1 MDRRAAVV
9 GKILKDTHVD
19 VLPAVR
25 WTDIKGDPSPHAEEE
40 SVCFTREGI
49 WRFAMA
55 AVSANT
61 GKWAMGSIAAEA
73 GRETANFRRRGV
85 LILGI

>member
-40 SVCFTREGI
+40 SVCFTR
-49 WRFAMA
+49 
-55 AVSANT
+55 
-61 GKWAMGSIAAEA
+61 
-73 GRETANFRRRGV
+73 
-85 LILGI
+85 